1 MSTDGARGGD
11 GPPPGP
17 GALHPLKAL
26 SFWHAVVAGSV
37 RSEMPDL
44 TTRQLALLLTIY
56 LDPPPHT
63 VRGLSAA
70 LGLPKPAVTRALDT
84 LGRLD
89 LVKRVRD
96 AADKRN
102 VLVQR
107 TVTGSVFL
115 RDHADRIIRAWQGAS
130 PYDHVFRHAPSGSS
144 EADARKT

>member
-1 MSTDGARGGD
+1 MSAAA
-11 GPPPGP
+11 GPQGP
-17 GALHPLKAL
+17 GGPGGQGGGLHPLKAL
-26 SFWHAVVAGSV
+26 SFWHAVVAGGV
-37 RSEMPDL
+37 RSDMPDL

-130 PYDHVFRHAPSGSS
+130 PYDHVLRHGASGPS
-144 EADARKT
+144 EADAG